1 MENNNYNHEEF
12 DNCFLCKHPALKTV
26 LTGLLIFFGAFCA
39 FYIVSDWHFK
49 RMMNPYL
56 QMKNFDKMI
65 QEQERNFE
73 KKFQSDFINPNRL
86 NKSSSQFIR
95 VEKLSNAYR
104 IVIDLRPFDNDERN
118 VEIKAEGNTL
128 IINVAG
134 AKTVRNKQEVIKY
147 SQAIAFGEKIN
158 TDEIT
163 KVKQGYNYIITIPF
177 D

>member
-49 RMMNPYL
+49 RMLSPYV
-56 QMKNFDKMI
+56 QMKNFDKMFQK
-65 QEQERNFE
+65 QEMDFENNFR
-73 KKFQSDFINPNRL
+73 SDMIKNRMG
-86 NKSSSQFIR
+86 NSQFIR

-128 IINVAG
+128 IVNAVGTKAN
-134 AKTVRNKQEVIKY
+134 RNKQEIIKY
-147 SQAIAFGEKIN
+147 SQAFAFGEKIDS
-158 TDEIT
+158 DEIT
-163 KVKQGYNYIITIPF
+163 KVKQGYNYIITVPF
-177 D
+177 E